1 MERAINVRASSAR
14 RSPRRCRRFDSV
26 PSMEAPKNKSKV
38 SVAEIATA
46 VQAAGY
52 KSKSQ
57 DFQNLVSITLSQG
70 KKWFRRV
77 RRGSMS

>member
-1 MERAINVRASSAR
+1 
-14 RSPRRCRRFDSV
+14 
-26 PSMEAPKNKSKV
+26 MEAPKNKSKV